1 MNRAPKMLLLALA
14 ALLIA
19 SMTFAFAAG
28 NTMPAAPLA
37 GDGSSTISGYTVSN
51 IAYSLDTSN
60 PANITAVNFTL
71 SAAATSVRA
80 SLGGATIACNPAGV
94 NTWTCPVTSTV
105 TLATD
110 QYIVASQ

>member
-110 QYIVASQ
+110 LYIVASQ